1 MKKRLIIVISIITL
15 FIILAV
21 IGAKNYSSK
30 VKQSQT
36 QTVDVYFLNQA
47 DKSLEPEKRNLTTS
61 TTLENVRETLNI
73 LFESGPLSQNLKIP
87 TNEKVA
93 VTKIYVSGTDAI
105 VHFSKGYNDLSDV
118 DKIYV
123 KASTTWS
130 LTSIP
135 NIDGVILYVG
145 NEIIPI
151 ANDYSLYTD
160 GVEKDEKIDVYDRG
174 YVFLNPTID
183 PLNSI
188 VITLNLFFVDDKEYT
203 LNEEI
208 RGNIYSNPNVT
219 KEYYVVDELI
229 KGTEVEGLVSVIPK
243 STKIINIET
252 DNRICYVNLSSDF
265 ITKQSENLKVRQL
278 AVYQIVNSLTILDHV
293 DAVQIFI
300 DSKKIDGFG
309 SELDISEVLVMD
321 ESLVGKRSATEE
333 KTITEEENIIKEKNV
348 TEE

>member
-15 FIILAV
+15 FIILGV
-21 IGAKNYSSK
+21 LGAKNYNSK
-30 VKQSQT
+30 EKQSQT
-36 QTVDVYFLNQA
+36 QTVDIYFLNQTT
-47 DKSLEPEKRNLTTS
+47 KSLEPEKRSLTTS
-61 TTLENVRETLNI
+61 TTLENIRETLSI
-73 LFESGPLSQNLKIP
+73 LLESGPLSQNLKIP
-87 TNEKVA
+87 TNEKVEI
-93 VTKIYVSGTDAI
+93 TKTYLSGEDAI
-105 VHFSKGYNDLSDV
+105 VYFSQSYNDLSDV
-118 DKIYV
+118 DKIYL
-123 KASTTWS
+123 KASITWS

-135 NIDGVILYVG
+135 NIDGVIFYQG
-145 NEIIPI
+145 DEIIPI
-151 ANDYSLYTD
+151 ANDYSLYAD
-160 GVEKDEKIDVYDRG
+160 GVEKDDKVDEYNRG

-188 VITLNLFFVDDKEYT
+188 VITLNLFFVDDKAHK

-229 KGTEVEGLVSVIPK
+229 KGTEIEGLVSVIPK

-293 DAVQIFI
+293 DGVQIFI

-321 ESLVGKRSATEE
+321 ESLIGKRITPEE
-333 KTITEEENIIKEKNV
+333 KTILEQTNITEE
-348 TEE
+348 